1 MSNPANNPFI
11 NREKGPLNSMPFD
24 KIKVEHFIPA
34 LKKGIEEGHA
44 NLKKIKEEKNP
55 NFQSIIFALENV
67 SDLLDT
73 VTTVYFNLHSSEASP
88 EHADLAPEIS
98 ALASNFS
105 SDIFLDP
112 DLFKQ
117 VKIVYE
123 SRDSLDKE
131 QKKILENT
139 YKAFVRNGALLNKDQ
154 KDALRKIDEELSQL
168 SPKFSDNV
176 LKATNEFQFKITE
189 EKKLEGI
196 PAGARTAAKEA
207 AEEKGLKD
215 TWLFT
220 LDAPSFIP
228 YMKYSKDRAG
238 REHMWRAYGSR
249 CVKGEYSNAE
259 VIKRTLELK
268 LQRSKLLGF
277 NTYADYVLE
286 ERMAQKPKKVI
297 QFLEDLLLASKPAA
311 LRDLDEVKGFAATKD
326 KLTDLK
332 PWDFSYYS
340 EQLQKEKY
348 DFDEQLLKPYFA
360 IDKTIEGVFDVASK
374 LYQLKFTP
382 NTKVPVYHPDVKVYE
397 VHDSKT
403 NDYIGLFYCDFFP
416 RQTKKSGAWMTDYQK
431 QGLNSQGKMDVPHVS
446 IVCNFTKPSKDTP
459 SLLTFDEVATL
470 FHEFGHALHAL
481 LSKCTYKSLS
491 GTNVYWDFVELP
503 SQFMENFLLEKE
515 VLDLFAVH
523 YKTGEKI
530 PQDMIEKLKKTSKF
544 QAGYFCLR
552 QLNFALLDMNW
563 YTLENFN
570 GLDVSKFEDEA
581 TSETRLFDTTPGVNF
596 SCSFSHIFAGGY
608 SAGYYSYKWAEV
620 LDADAFEFFKE
631 KGLFNPD
638 VSRAFKENVLS
649 KGGTE
654 HPMDLYKKFR
664 GREPD
669 PKALL
674 RRDGLI

>member
-1 MSNPANNPFI
+1 MSNPFI
-11 NREKGPLNSMPFD
+11 NREVGPFNSIPFD
-24 KIKVEHFIPA
+24 KIQIEHFIPA
-34 LKKGIEEGHA
+34 LKKGIEEGHI
-44 NLKKIKEEKNP
+44 NLKKIKEEKKP
-55 NFQSIIFALENV
+55 NFQNTIFALENV
-67 SDLLDT
+67 SELLDT
-73 VTTVYFNLHSSEASP
+73 VSTVYFNLHGSEAKT
-88 EHADLAPEIS
+88 ELADLAPEVS
-98 ALASNFS
+98 ALCSNFS

-117 VKIVYE
+117 VKVVYE
-123 SRDSLDKE
+123 SKENLDAE
-131 QKKILENT
+131 QKKLLENT
-139 YKAFVRNGALLNKDQ
+139 YKSFVRNGALLDQ
-154 KDALRKIDEELSQL
+154 SQKETLRKIDEELSQL

-176 LKATNEFQFKITE
+176 LKSTNSFQFQITDE
-189 EKKLEGI
+189 SKLEGL
-196 PAGARTAAKEA
+196 PAPVRTAAKEA
-207 AEEKGLKD
+207 AEEKKLSN

-228 YMKYSKDRAG
+228 YMKYAKDRAG
-238 REHMWRAYGSR
+238 RELMWKAYGSR
-249 CVKGEYSNAE
+249 CVEDQYSNKE
-259 VIKRTLELK
+259 VIKSTLELK
-268 LQRSKLLGF
+268 MKRSKLLGF

-311 LRDLDEVKGFAATKD
+311 LRDLDEVKEFAATKD
-326 KLTDLK
+326 KLNDLK

-348 DFDEQLLKPYFA
+348 DFDEQLLKPFFS
-360 IDKTIEGVFDVASK
+360 IDKTIQGVFDVASK

-382 NTKVPVYHPDVKVYE
+382 NTNVSVYHPDVKVYE
-397 VHDSKT
+397 VHDSRT

-416 RQTKKSGAWMTDYQK
+416 RPTKKSGAWMTDYKK
-431 QGLNSQGKMDVPHVS
+431 QGLNPQGKMDVPHVS
-446 IVCNFTKPSKDTP
+446 IVCNFTKPSKDEP

-530 PQDMIEKLKKTSKF
+530 PVDLIEKLKKTSKF

-563 YTLENFN
+563 YTLENTD
-570 GLDVSKFEDEA
+570 GLDVIKFENEA
-581 TSETRLFDTTPGVNF
+581 TAETRLFDSTPGINF

-638 VSRAFKENVLS
+638 VSRAFKENILS
-649 KGGTE
+649 RGGTE
-654 HPMDLYKKFR
+654 HPMELYKKFR

>member
-1 MSNPANNPFI
+1 MSNPFIDRKVGPF
-11 NREKGPLNSMPFD
+11 NSVPFNE
-24 KIKVEHFIPA
+24 IKVEHFIPA
-34 LKKGIEEGHA
+34 LKKGIEEGHS

-55 NFQSIIFALENV
+55 NFKSVIFALENV
-67 SDLLDT
+67 SELLDT
-73 VTTVYFNLHSSEASP
+73 VSTVYFNLHSAESTP
-88 EHADLAPEIS
+88 EHADLAAEVS
-98 ALASNFS
+98 ALCSNFS

-117 VKIVYE
+117 VRAVYE
-123 SRDSLDKE
+123 SKEKLTEE
-131 QKKILENT
+131 QKKLLENT
-139 YKAFVRNGALLNKDQ
+139 YKAFVRNGALLTPEHKE
-154 KDALRKIDEELSQL
+154 KLRKVDEELSQL

-176 LKATNEFQFKITE
+176 LKATNEFQYKITE
-189 EKKLEGI
+189 ESKLEGI
-196 PAGARTAAKEA
+196 PTPIRTAARES
-207 AEEKGLKD
+207 AEEKGMKN

-228 YMKYSKDRAG
+228 YMKYAKDRAG
-238 REHMWRAYGSR
+238 REMMWKAYGSR
-249 CVKGEYSNAE
+249 CVKDKYSNE
-259 VIKRTLELK
+259 EIIKKTLELK
-268 LQRSKLLGF
+268 KERSKILGYES
-277 NTYADYVLE
+277 YADYVLE
-286 ERMAQKPKKVI
+286 ERMAQKPKKVF

-311 LRDLDEVKGFAATKD
+311 MRDLDEVKEFAAVKD
-326 KLTDLK
+326 KHTDFK
-332 PWDFSYYS
+332 PWDFGYYS
-340 EQLQKEKY
+340 ELLQKEKY
-348 DFDEQLLKPYFA
+348 DFDEQVLRPYFSLE
-360 IDKTIEGVFDVASK
+360 KVTQGVFDVASK

-382 NTKVPVYHPDVKVYE
+382 NTTVSVYHPDVKVYE
-397 VHDSKT
+397 VNDSKT
-403 NDYIGLFYCDFFP
+403 NEYIGLFYCDFFP
-416 RQTKKSGAWMTDYQK
+416 RATKKSGAWMTDYKK
-431 QGLNSQGKMDVPHVS
+431 QGLSPQEKMEQPHVS
-446 IVCNFTKPSKDTP
+446 IVCNFTKPSKDEP

-470 FHEFGHALHAL
+470 FHEFGHALHSL
-481 LSKCTYKSLS
+481 LSKCTYKSLA

-530 PQDMIEKLKKTSKF
+530 PQDLIEKLKKTSKF
-544 QAGYFCLR
+544 QAGYFALR

-563 YTLENFN
+563 YTIEDGFKNI
-570 GLDVSKFEDEA
+570 DVSAFENEA
-581 TSETRLFDTTPGVNF
+581 TQETRLFDPTPGVNF

-638 VSRAFKENVLS
+638 VSRAFRENILS
-649 KGGTE
+649 RGGTE
-654 HPMDLYKKFR
+654 HPMDLYKRFR

>member
-1 MSNPANNPFI
+1 MTNPFI
-11 NREKGPLNSMPFD
+11 ERKVGLFDSVPFED
-24 KIKVEHFIPA
+24 IKIEHFIPA
-34 LKKGIEEGHA
+34 VKKGIEEGHA
-44 NLKKIKEEKNP
+44 NLKRIKSEKSP
-55 NFQSIIFALENV
+55 NFKNIIFALENV
-67 SDLLDT
+67 SDLLDN
-73 VTTVYFNLHSSEASP
+73 VSNVYFNLHSAEAKP
-88 EHADLAPEIS
+88 ELADLAPEIS
-98 ALASNFS
+98 ALVSNFS
-105 SDIFLDP
+105 SDIFLDE

-123 SRDSLDKE
+123 SKDSLNAE
-131 QKKILENT
+131 QKKLLENT
-139 YKAFVRNGALLNKDQ
+139 YKAFVRNGALLSKENKEV
-154 KDALRKIDEELSQL
+154 LRKIDEELSQL

-176 LKATNEFQFKITE
+176 LKATNEFQYKITDE
-189 EKKLEGI
+189 SKLDGI
-196 PAGARTAAKEA
+196 PDQIRKAAKEA

-220 LDAPSFIP
+220 LDAPSFVP
-228 YMKYSKDRAG
+228 YMKYAKDRAG
-238 REHMWRAYGSR
+238 REMMWRAYGSR
-249 CVKGEYSNAE
+249 CVNDKFSNQE

-268 LQRSKLLGF
+268 KERAKVLGF
-277 NTYADYVLE
+277 ESYADYVLE
-286 ERMAQKPKKVI
+286 ERMAQKPKKVFD
-297 QFLEDLLLASKPAA
+297 FLQDLLKASKPAA
-311 LRDLDEVKGFAATKD
+311 QKDFEELQDFAKQKD
-326 KLTDLK
+326 KLSDLK
-332 PWDFSYYS
+332 PWDVSYYS

-348 DFDEQLLKPYFA
+348 DFDEQILRAYFPLEKV
-360 IDKTIEGVFDVASK
+360 IQGVFDVASK

-382 NTKVPVYHPDVKVYE
+382 NNKVSVYHPDVKVYE
-397 VHDSKT
+397 VNDSKT
-403 NDYIGLFYCDFFP
+403 NEYIGLFYCDFFP
-416 RQTKKSGAWMTDYQK
+416 RPTKKSGAWMTDYKK
-431 QGLNSQGKMDVPHVS
+431 QGLSPNEKMEQPHVS
-446 IVCNFTKPSKDTP
+446 IVCNFTKPSKDEP

-470 FHEFGHALHAL
+470 FHEFGHALHSL
-481 LSKCTYKSLS
+481 LSKCTYKSLA

-530 PQDMIEKLKKTSKF
+530 PQDLIDKLKKTSKF
-544 QAGYFCLR
+544 QAGYFSLR
-552 QLNFALLDMNW
+552 QLNFALLDMYW
-563 YTLENFN
+563 YTYDQDIKS
-570 GLDVSKFEDEA
+570 LDVSKFETEA
-581 TSETRLFDTTPGVNF
+581 TRETRLFDPTPGVNF

-638 VSRAFKENVLS
+638 VSRAFRENILS

>member
-1 MSNPANNPFI
+1 MSNPFI
-11 NREKGPLNSMPFD
+11 DREKGPLNSTPFD

-44 NLKKIKEEKNP
+44 NLKTIKEEKNP

-105 SDIFLDP
+105 SDIFLDA

-123 SRDSLDKE
+123 SKDSLDKE

-176 LKATNEFQFKITE
+176 LKATNEFQFKITDE
-189 EKKLEGI
+189 SKLEGI
-196 PAGARTAAKEA
+196 PATTRIAAKEA

-238 REHMWRAYGSR
+238 RELMWKAYGSR

-311 LRDLDEVKGFAATKD
+311 LRDLDEVKEFASTKD
-326 KLTDLK
+326 KLNDLK

-360 IDKTIEGVFDVASK
+360 IDKTIEGVFNVASK

-446 IVCNFTKPSKDTP
+446 IVCNFTKPSKDIP

-530 PQDMIEKLKKTSKF
+530 PLDMIEKLKKTSKF

-563 YTLENFN
+563 YTLENFDVF
-570 GLDVSKFEDEA
+570 DVSKFEEEA
-581 TSETRLFDTTPGVNF
+581 TSETRLFDTIPGVNF